1 MEEGDLMSTLIEV
14 KQCLSRT
21 TEAGKGSPLEVT
33 LEVIRRITKQD
44 DCFSPHQAEFKELSL
59 KRSVIMLLKKELNT
73 LDQAE
78 IHGDEINQY
87 IELCKWVIRLGRV
100 LASRE
105 VA

>member
-1 MEEGDLMSTLIEV
+1 MKKGSIMSVLLGI
-14 KQCLSRT
+14 KQCLSHT
-21 TEAGKGSPLEVT
+21 TEAGKGSPP
-33 LEVIRRITKQD
+33 EVILEAILGISEQD
-44 DCFSPHQAEFKELSL
+44 DCFSPHQAELKELSL
-59 KRSVIMLLKKELNT
+59 KRSVIMLLKRELNT
-73 LDQAE
+73 LDKAE